1 MSTIDSKL
9 DRAIGALEL
18 MDRREEVVSYYGTR

>member
-1 MSTIDSKL
+1 MSTTDSKL

-18 MDRREEVVSYYGTR
+18 MGRREEVVSYYGTR